1 MNRSEKRQR
10 DWSIVGMSQVSLP
23 VSIGEFVDKITIL
36 EIKSKRI
43 RDIEKRKNINKELD
57 LLRGIWNSSPY
68 ATTDISN
75 EWAQLKSVNE
85 SLWDIEDQIR
95 LREAQGRFDE
105 TFVEL
110 ARAVYIKNDERSAI
124 KRRINIL
131 LESDIVEEKSYTDRT
146 REKL

>member
-1 MNRSEKRQR
+1 
-10 DWSIVGMSQVSLP
+10 MSQVSLP

-85 SLWDIEDQIR
+85 SLWSIEDQIR

>member
-1 MNRSEKRQR
+1 
-10 DWSIVGMSQVSLP
+10 MSQVSLP

-36 EIKSKRI
+36 EIKSERI

-105 TFVEL
+105 PFVEL

-131 LESDIVEEKSYTDRT
+131 LGSDIVDEKSYTDYT
-146 REKL
+146 RKEL